1 MRTYGDNAFAEVN
14 ASVRVPHRAA
24 ADEVVSPKEE
34 PTQISNGASIC
45 TSGVFGRNI
54 STLYTSELGGS
65 CTER

>member
-14 ASVRVPHRAA
+14 ASVRVPHKAA

-34 PTQISNGASIC
+34 PTQISNGASIS
-45 TSGVFGRNI
+45 TSGESGSII
-54 STLYTSELGGS
+54 STLYTSEFGGS